1 MQVKQTSILD
11 QNGIDNTNA
20 SKVFVMNNIVD
31 HFVPLF
37 HEEIDRKQK
46 QYDRNAADVAKLK
59 AEVGAMAQNLKQL
72 DSKLKYQ
79 TEAEVILDRI
89 KYLADYD
96 VLYGNNRRIALD
108 AVQSIHTGDIS
119 KLKAFSGKL
128 EKLIFKNI
136 KKVIT

>member
-1 MQVKQTSILD
+1 MQVNITDIVD

-46 QYDRNAADVAKLK
+46 QFDRNALDVTKLK
-59 AEVGAMAQNLKQL
+59 TEVSTMASELKKL
-72 DSKLKYQ
+72 DSQYKYQ
-79 TEAEVILDRI
+79 TEAKVILDRV
-89 KYLADYD
+89 KYLANYD
-96 VLYGNNRRIALD
+96 VLYGNNRRIALG
-108 AVQSIHTGDIS
+108 AIQSIHFNDIS
-119 KLKAFSGKL
+119 KLKTFSIKL